1 MENSWKEMNL
11 DWIES
16 FRILQIEPTND
27 KKEIKIA
34 YSKLLK
40 KYNPE
45 DYPDLFI
52 KIQEAYET
60 ALKYSGNSFEYTEKN
75 NKNTSNEYTYEE
87 KSDEYEEMKDYNVD
101 KWINEVKKLSEMKNR
116 KLEDWLHLFK
126 EYNENMNSKEKEEII
141 KKLGMIYE
149 KNNYIEISNFFF
161 NNGETIY
168 KIPDMLADLTEIE
181 RKFFMDNT
189 VFNKYHITSAI
200 IENYRENIDKDKAVD
215 NFIENFF
222 EIGIVKII
230 NQTFGLYD
238 LKEEKKYSKIGI
250 GRKLNLSLSTNLKE
264 KFTKIS
270 ELYEVMY
277 SKNQNKFLKI
287 FNFIFCLSIYAAT
300 FFAYINLDLI
310 YFFYT
315 WIIITGVIILLDCI
329 FTKITNGFGWSKLLS
344 PIKNIIIIICIA
356 VFFQNSI
363 VETRGE
369 YHFLFIIIMTIL
381 LILLIGKV
389 IIARINYNK
398 LKTMISEILDN
409 FIKKDDSVWG
419 F

>member
-1 MENSWKEMNL
+1 M

-27 KKEIKIA
+27 KKKIKIA

-60 ALKYSGNSFEYTEKN
+60 ALKYSGNFSENTRNFNENNFSKN
-75 NKNTSNEYTYEE
+75 MYEE

-101 KWINEVKKLSEMKNR
+101 KWINEVKKLSEMKKR
-116 KLEDWLHLFK
+116 KLEDWLQLFK
-126 EYNENMNSKEKEEII
+126 EYNENMDSKEKEEII

-168 KIPDMLADLTEIE
+168 KIPDMLTDLTEIE
-181 RKFFMDNT
+181 RKVFMDNT

-250 GRKLNLSLSTNLKE
+250 GRKLNFSLSTNLKE

-287 FNFIFCLSIYAAT
+287 FNFIFCLSIYVTT
-300 FFAYINLDLI
+300 FLAYINLDLI
-310 YFFYT
+310 SFCHA
-315 WIIITGVIILLDCI
+315 WVIITVAVVLLDCL
-329 FTKITNGFGWSKLLS
+329 FMKITSGFDWAKLLS

-356 VFFQNSI
+356 IFFQNSI
-363 VETRGE
+363 VDTQEEHRS
-369 YHFLFIIIMTIL
+369 L
-381 LILLIGKV
+381 LITVMIILSIFLVGKI

>member
-1 MENSWKEMNL
+1 MGNSWKETIL

-16 FRILQIEPTND
+16 FRKLEIQPTND
-27 KKEIKIA
+27 KKKIKIA

-101 KWINEVKKLSEMKNR
+101 NWINEVKKLSEMKNR

-168 KIPDMLADLTEIE
+168 KIPDMLTDLTEIE

-200 IENYRENIDKDKAVD
+200 IENYRENIDKNKAVD

-222 EIGIVKII
+222 EIGMVKII
-230 NQTFGLYD
+230 NQTFGIYD

-300 FFAYINLDLI
+300 FFAYINLNLI
-310 YFFYT
+310 SFFYA
-315 WIIITGVIILLDCI
+315 WIIITGVVILLDCI

-356 VFFQNSI
+356 VFFQNLI

>member
-1 MENSWKEMNL
+1 M

-27 KKEIKIA
+27 KKKIKIA

-60 ALKYSGNSFEYTEKN
+60 ALKYSGNFSENTRNFNENNFSKN
-75 NKNTSNEYTYEE
+75 MYEE
-87 KSDEYEEMKDYNVD
+87 KSDEYEKMRDNNVD
-101 KWINEVKKLSEMKNR
+101 NWINEVKKLSEMKKR
-116 KLEDWLHLFK
+116 KLEDWLQLFK
-126 EYNENMNSKEKEEII
+126 EYNENMDSEEKKEII
-141 KKLGMIYE
+141 KKLGIIYK
-149 KNNYIEISNFFF
+149 KNDYIEISNFFF
-161 NNGETIY
+161 SNGETIY
-168 KIPDMLADLTEIE
+168 KTPDILSDLTEIE
-181 RKFFMDNT
+181 RKFFMENI
-189 VFNKYHITSAI
+189 VLNKYRITSEI
-200 IENYRENIDKDKAVD
+200 IENYRENIDKEKAVD

-222 EIGIVKII
+222 EIKVFKII
-230 NQTFGLYD
+230 NQTLGLYD
-238 LKEEKKYSKIGI
+238 LKEEKKYNKIGI
-250 GRKLNLSLSTNLKE
+250 GRKLNISSFTNLKE
-264 KFTKIS
+264 KFIKIS
-270 ELYEVMY
+270 ELHEVMY

-287 FNFIFCLSIYAAT
+287 FNFIFCILIYVTT
-300 FFAYINLDLI
+300 FLAYINLDLI
-310 YFFYT
+310 SFCHT
-315 WIIITGVIILLDCI
+315 WVIITVAVVLLDCL
-329 FTKITNGFGWSKLLS
+329 FMKITSGFDWAKLLS

-356 VFFQNSI
+356 IFFQNSI
-363 VETRGE
+363 VDTQEE
-369 YHFLFIIIMTIL
+369 YRSLFITVMIIFSIFL
-381 LILLIGKV
+381 VGKI

>member
-1 MENSWKEMNL
+1 M

-27 KKEIKIA
+27 KKKIKIA

-60 ALKYSGNSFEYTEKN
+60 ALKYSGNFSENTRNFNENNFSKN
-75 NKNTSNEYTYEE
+75 MYEE
-87 KSDEYEEMKDYNVD
+87 KSDEYEKMRDNNVD
-101 KWINEVKKLSEMKNR
+101 NWINEVKKLSEMKKR
-116 KLEDWLHLFK
+116 KLEDWLQLFK
-126 EYNENMNSKEKEEII
+126 EYNENMDSEEKKEII
-141 KKLGMIYE
+141 KKLGIIYK
-149 KNNYIEISNFFF
+149 KNDYIEISNFFF
-161 NNGETIY
+161 SNGETIY
-168 KIPDMLADLTEIE
+168 KTPDILSDLTEIE
-181 RKFFMDNT
+181 RKFFMENI
-189 VFNKYHITSAI
+189 VLNKYRITSEI
-200 IENYRENIDKDKAVD
+200 IENYRENIDKEEAVD

-222 EIGIVKII
+222 EIKVFKII
-230 NQTFGLYD
+230 NQTLGLYD
-238 LKEEKKYSKIGI
+238 LKEEKKYNKIGI
-250 GRKLNLSLSTNLKE
+250 GRKLNISSFTNLKE
-264 KFTKIS
+264 KFIKIS
-270 ELYEVMY
+270 ELHEVMY

-287 FNFIFCLSIYAAT
+287 FNFIFCILIYVTT
-300 FFAYINLDLI
+300 FLAYINLDLI
-310 YFFYT
+310 SFCHT
-315 WIIITGVIILLDCI
+315 WVIITVAVVLLDCI
-329 FTKITNGFGWSKLLS
+329 FTKKTSGFDWEKLLS

-356 VFFQNSI
+356 IFFQNSI
-363 VETRGE
+363 VDTQEEHRS
-369 YHFLFIIIMTIL
+369 L
-381 LILLIGKV
+381 LITVMIIFSIFLVGKI

>member
-87 KSDEYEEMKDYNVD
+87 KRDEYEEMIDYNVD

-168 KIPDMLADLTEIE
+168 KIPDMLTDLTEIE

>member
-101 KWINEVKKLSEMKNR
+101 KWINKVKKLSEMKNR
-116 KLEDWLHLFK
+116 KLEDWLQLFK
-126 EYNENMNSKEKEEII
+126 EYNENMDCKEKEEII

-168 KIPDMLADLTEIE
+168 KIPDMLTDLTEIE

>member
-1 MENSWKEMNL
+1 M

-16 FRILQIEPTND
+16 FRKLEIQPTND
-27 KKEIKIA
+27 KKKIKIA

-40 KYNPE
+40 KYNPD

-101 KWINEVKKLSEMKNR
+101 KWINEVKKLSEMKKR
-116 KLEDWLHLFK
+116 KLEDWLYLFK
-126 EYNENMNSKEKEEII
+126 EYNENMDSKEKEEII
-141 KKLGMIYE
+141 KKLGMI
-149 KNNYIEISNFFF
+149 
-161 NNGETIY
+161 IY
-168 KIPDMLADLTEIE
+168 KIPDMLTDLTEIE

-222 EIGIVKII
+222 EIGMVKII
-230 NQTFGLYD
+230 NQTFGIYD

-310 YFFYT
+310 SFFYA
-315 WIIITGVIILLDCI
+315 WVIITGVVILLDCI

>member
-168 KIPDMLADLTEIE
+168 KIPDMLTDLTEIE

>member
-1 MENSWKEMNL
+1 M

-27 KKEIKIA
+27 KKKIKIA

-60 ALKYSGNSFEYTEKN
+60 ALKYSGNFSENTRNFNENNFSKN
-75 NKNTSNEYTYEE
+75 MYEE
-87 KSDEYEEMKDYNVD
+87 KSDEYEKMKDNNVD
-101 KWINEVKKLSEMKNR
+101 NWINEVKKLSKMKKR
-116 KLEDWLHLFK
+116 KLEDWLQLFK
-126 EYNENMNSKEKEEII
+126 EYNENMNSEEKKEII
-141 KKLGMIYE
+141 KKLGIIYE
-149 KNNYIEISNFFF
+149 KNDYIEISNFFF
-161 NNGETIY
+161 SNGETIY
-168 KIPDMLADLTEIE
+168 KIPDILIDLTEIE
-181 RKFFMDNT
+181 RKFFMENI
-189 VFNKYHITSAI
+189 VLNKYRITSEI
-200 IENYRENIDKDKAVD
+200 IENYRENIDKEKAVD

-222 EIGIVKII
+222 EIKVFKII
-230 NQTFGLYD
+230 NQTLGLYD
-238 LKEEKKYSKIGI
+238 LKEEKKYNKIGI
-250 GRKLNLSLSTNLKE
+250 GRKLNISSFTNLKE
-264 KFTKIS
+264 KFIKIS
-270 ELYEVMY
+270 ELHEVMY

-287 FNFIFCLSIYAAT
+287 FNFIFCILIYVTT
-300 FFAYINLDLI
+300 FLAYINLDLI
-310 YFFYT
+310 SFCHA
-315 WIIITGVIILLDCI
+315 WVIITVAVVLLDCI
-329 FTKITNGFGWSKLLS
+329 FTKKTSGFDWAKLLS

-356 VFFQNSI
+356 IFFQNSI
-363 VETRGE
+363 IDTSGE
-369 YHFLFIIIMTIL
+369 HRSL
-381 LILLIGKV
+381 LITVMIIFSIFLVGKI

>member
-1 MENSWKEMNL
+1 M

-27 KKEIKIA
+27 KKKIKIA

-60 ALKYSGNSFEYTEKN
+60 ALKYSGNFSENTRNFNENNFSKN
-75 NKNTSNEYTYEE
+75 MYEE
-87 KSDEYEEMKDYNVD
+87 KSDEYEKMKDNNVD
-101 KWINEVKKLSEMKNR
+101 NWINEVKKLSKMKKR
-116 KLEDWLHLFK
+116 KLEDWLQLFK
-126 EYNENMNSKEKEEII
+126 EYNENMNSEEKKEII
-141 KKLGMIYE
+141 KKLGIIYE
-149 KNNYIEISNFFF
+149 KNDYIEISNFFF
-161 NNGETIY
+161 SNGETIY
-168 KIPDMLADLTEIE
+168 KIPDILTDLTEIE
-181 RKFFMDNT
+181 RKFFMENI
-189 VFNKYHITSAI
+189 VLNKYRITSEI
-200 IENYRENIDKDKAVD
+200 IENYRENIDKEKAVD

-222 EIGIVKII
+222 EIKVFKII
-230 NQTFGLYD
+230 NQTLGLYD
-238 LKEEKKYSKIGI
+238 LKEEKKYNKIGI
-250 GRKLNLSLSTNLKE
+250 GRKLNISSFTNLKE
-264 KFTKIS
+264 KFIKIS
-270 ELYEVMY
+270 ELHEVMY

-287 FNFIFCLSIYAAT
+287 FNFIFCILIYVTT
-300 FFAYINLDLI
+300 FLAYINLDLI
-310 YFFYT
+310 SFCHA
-315 WIIITGVIILLDCI
+315 WVIITVAVVLLDCI
-329 FTKITNGFGWSKLLS
+329 FTKKTSGFDWAKLLS

-356 VFFQNSI
+356 IFFQNSI
-363 VETRGE
+363 IDTSEE
-369 YHFLFIIIMTIL
+369 YRSL
-381 LILLIGKV
+381 LITVMIIFSIFLVGKI

>member
-1 MENSWKEMNL
+1 M

-27 KKEIKIA
+27 KKKIKIA

-60 ALKYSGNSFEYTEKN
+60 ALKYSGNFSENTRNFNENNFSKN
-75 NKNTSNEYTYEE
+75 MYEE
-87 KSDEYEEMKDYNVD
+87 KSDEYEKMKDNNVD
-101 KWINEVKKLSEMKNR
+101 NWINEVKKLSEMKKR
-116 KLEDWLHLFK
+116 KLEDWLQLFK
-126 EYNENMNSKEKEEII
+126 EYNENMNSEEKKEII
-141 KKLGMIYE
+141 KKLGIIYE
-149 KNNYIEISNFFF
+149 KNDYIEISNFFF
-161 NNGETIY
+161 SNGETIY
-168 KIPDMLADLTEIE
+168 KIPDILTDLTEIE
-181 RKFFMDNT
+181 KKFFMENI
-189 VFNKYHITSAI
+189 VLNKYRITSEI
-200 IENYRENIDKDKAVD
+200 IENYRENIDKEKAVD

-222 EIGIVKII
+222 EIKVFKII
-230 NQTFGLYD
+230 NQTLGLYD
-238 LKEEKKYSKIGI
+238 LKEEKKYNKIGI
-250 GRKLNLSLSTNLKE
+250 GRKLNISSFTNLKE
-264 KFTKIS
+264 KFIKIS
-270 ELYEVMY
+270 ELHEVMY

-287 FNFIFCLSIYAAT
+287 FNFIFCILIYVTT
-300 FFAYINLDLI
+300 FLAYINLDLI
-310 YFFYT
+310 SFCHT
-315 WIIITGVIILLDCI
+315 WVIITVAVVLLDCL
-329 FTKITNGFGWSKLLS
+329 FMKITSGFDWAKLLS

-356 VFFQNSI
+356 IFFQNSI
-363 VETRGE
+363 VETSEE
-369 YHFLFIIIMTIL
+369 YRSLFITVIIIFSIFL
-381 LILLIGKV
+381 VGKI

>member
-1 MENSWKEMNL
+1 M

-27 KKEIKIA
+27 KKKIKIA

-60 ALKYSGNSFEYTEKN
+60 ALKYSGNFSENTRNFNENNFSKN
-75 NKNTSNEYTYEE
+75 MYEE
-87 KSDEYEEMKDYNVD
+87 KSDEYEKMRDNNVD
-101 KWINEVKKLSEMKNR
+101 NWINEVKKLSEMKKR
-116 KLEDWLHLFK
+116 KLEDWLQLFK
-126 EYNENMNSKEKEEII
+126 EYNENMDSEEKKEII
-141 KKLGMIYE
+141 KKLGIIY
-149 KNNYIEISNFFF
+149 KKSDYIAISNFFSS
-161 NNGETIY
+161 NGETIY
-168 KIPDMLADLTEIE
+168 KTPDILSDLTEIE
-181 RKFFMDNT
+181 RKFFMENI
-189 VFNKYHITSAI
+189 VLNKYRITSEI
-200 IENYRENIDKDKAVD
+200 IENYRENIDKEKAVD

-222 EIGIVKII
+222 EIKVFKII
-230 NQTFGLYD
+230 NQTLGLYD
-238 LKEEKKYSKIGI
+238 LKEEKKYNKIGI
-250 GRKLNLSLSTNLKE
+250 GRKLNISLFTNLKE
-264 KFTKIS
+264 KFIKIS
-270 ELYEVMY
+270 ELHEVMY

-287 FNFIFCLSIYAAT
+287 FNFIFCILIYVTT
-300 FFAYINLDLI
+300 FLAYINLDLI
-310 YFFYT
+310 SFCHT
-315 WIIITGVIILLDCI
+315 WVIITVAVVLLDCL
-329 FTKITNGFGWSKLLS
+329 FMKITSGFDWAKLLS

-356 VFFQNSI
+356 IFFQNSI
-363 VETRGE
+363 VDTQEEHR
-369 YHFLFIIIMTIL
+369 FLLITVMTIFSIFL
-381 LILLIGKV
+381 VGKI

>member
-1 MENSWKEMNL
+1 M

-27 KKEIKIA
+27 KKKIKIA

-60 ALKYSGNSFEYTEKN
+60 ALKYSGNFSENTRNFNENNVSKN
-75 NKNTSNEYTYEE
+75 MYEE
-87 KSDEYEEMKDYNVD
+87 KSDEYEKMRDNNVD
-101 KWINEVKKLSEMKNR
+101 NWINEVKKLSEMKKR
-116 KLEDWLHLFK
+116 KLEDWLQLFK
-126 EYNENMNSKEKEEII
+126 EYNENMDSEEKKEII
-141 KKLGMIYE
+141 KKLGIIYK
-149 KNNYIEISNFFF
+149 KNDYIEISNFFF
-161 NNGETIY
+161 SNGETIY
-168 KIPDMLADLTEIE
+168 KIPDILTDLTEIE
-181 RKFFMDNT
+181 RKFFMENI
-189 VFNKYHITSAI
+189 VLNKYRITSEI
-200 IENYRENIDKDKAVD
+200 IENYRENIDKEKAVD

-222 EIGIVKII
+222 EIKVFKII
-230 NQTFGLYD
+230 NQTLGLYD
-238 LKEEKKYSKIGI
+238 LKEEKKYNKIDI
-250 GRKLNLSLSTNLKE
+250 GRKLNISLFTNLKE
-264 KFTKIS
+264 KFIKIS
-270 ELYEVMY
+270 ELHEVMY

-287 FNFIFCLSIYAAT
+287 FNFIFCILIYVTT
-300 FFAYINLDLI
+300 FLVYINLDLI
-310 YFFYT
+310 SFCHA
-315 WIIITGVIILLDCI
+315 WVIITVAVVLLDCI
-329 FTKITNGFGWSKLLS
+329 FTKKTSGFDWEKLLS

-356 VFFQNSI
+356 IFFQNSI
-363 VETRGE
+363 VDTQEE
-369 YHFLFIIIMTIL
+369 YRSL
-381 LILLIGKV
+381 LITVMIIFSIFLVGKI

>member
-1 MENSWKEMNL
+1 M

-75 NKNTSNEYTYEE
+75 NKSTSNEYTYEE
-87 KSDEYEEMKDYNVD
+87 KSDEYEEMKDNNVD
-101 KWINEVKKLSEMKNR
+101 NWINEVKKLSEMKKR
-116 KLEDWLHLFK
+116 KLEDWIQLFK
-126 EYNENMNSKEKEEII
+126 EYNENMNSEEKKEII
-141 KKLGMIYE
+141 KKLGIIYE
-149 KNNYIEISNFFF
+149 KNDYIEISNFFF
-161 NNGETIY
+161 NNGGTIY
-168 KIPDMLADLTEIE
+168 KIPDILTDLTEIE
-181 RKFFMDNT
+181 RKFFMENI
-189 VFNKYHITSAI
+189 VLNKYRITSEI
-200 IENYRENIDKDKAVD
+200 IENYRENIDKDKVVD

-222 EIGIVKII
+222 EIGMAKII

-270 ELYEVMY
+270 ELYEVLD

-287 FNFIFCLSIYAAT
+287 FNFIFCILIYVTT
-300 FFAYINLDLI
+300 FLTYINLELI
-310 YFFYT
+310 SFCHV
-315 WIIITGVIILLDCI
+315 WVIITVAVVLLDCI

-363 VETRGE
+363 VETREE
-369 YHFLFIIIMTIL
+369 YHFLFIIIMTVL

>member
-1 MENSWKEMNL
+1 M

-27 KKEIKIA
+27 KKKIKIA

-60 ALKYSGNSFEYTEKN
+60 ALKYSGNFSENTRNFNENNFSKN
-75 NKNTSNEYTYEE
+75 MYEE
-87 KSDEYEEMKDYNVD
+87 KSDEYEKMRDNNVD
-101 KWINEVKKLSEMKNR
+101 NWINEVKKLSEMKKR
-116 KLEDWLHLFK
+116 KLEDWLQLFK
-126 EYNENMNSKEKEEII
+126 EYNENMDSEEKKEII
-141 KKLGMIYE
+141 KKLGIIYK
-149 KNNYIEISNFFF
+149 KNDYIEISNFFF
-161 NNGETIY
+161 SNGETIY
-168 KIPDMLADLTEIE
+168 KTPDILSDLTEIE
-181 RKFFMDNT
+181 RKFFMENI
-189 VFNKYHITSAI
+189 VLNKYRITSEI
-200 IENYRENIDKDKAVD
+200 IENYRENIDKEKAVD

-222 EIGIVKII
+222 EIKVFKII
-230 NQTFGLYD
+230 NQTLGLYD
-238 LKEEKKYSKIGI
+238 LKEEKKYNKIDI
-250 GRKLNLSLSTNLKE
+250 GRKLNISLFTNLKE
-264 KFTKIS
+264 KFIKIS
-270 ELYEVMY
+270 ELHEVMY

-287 FNFIFCLSIYAAT
+287 FNFIFCILIYVTT
-300 FFAYINLDLI
+300 FLVYINLDLI
-310 YFFYT
+310 SFCHA
-315 WIIITGVIILLDCI
+315 WVIITVAVVLLDCI
-329 FTKITNGFGWSKLLS
+329 FTKKTSGFDWEKLLS

-356 VFFQNSI
+356 IFFQNSI
-363 VETRGE
+363 VNTQEEHRS
-369 YHFLFIIIMTIL
+369 L
-381 LILLIGKV
+381 LITVMIIFSIFLVGKI

>member
-1 MENSWKEMNL
+1 M

-27 KKEIKIA
+27 KKKIKIA

-60 ALKYSGNSFEYTEKN
+60 ALKYSGNFSENTRNFNENNFSKN
-75 NKNTSNEYTYEE
+75 MYEE
-87 KSDEYEEMKDYNVD
+87 KSDEYEKMKGNNVD
-101 KWINEVKKLSEMKNR
+101 NWINEVKKLSEMKKR
-116 KLEDWLHLFK
+116 KLEDWLQLFK
-126 EYNENMNSKEKEEII
+126 EYNENMDSEEKKEII
-141 KKLGMIYE
+141 KKLGIIYK
-149 KNNYIEISNFFF
+149 KNDYIEISNFFF
-161 NNGETIY
+161 SNGETIY
-168 KIPDMLADLTEIE
+168 KIPDILTDLTEIE
-181 RKFFMDNT
+181 KKFFMENI
-189 VFNKYHITSAI
+189 VLNKYRITSEI
-200 IENYRENIDKDKAVD
+200 IENYRENIDKEKAVD

-222 EIGIVKII
+222 EIKVFKII
-230 NQTFGLYD
+230 NQTLGLYD
-238 LKEEKKYSKIGI
+238 LKEEKKYNKIGI
-250 GRKLNLSLSTNLKE
+250 GRKLNISSFTNLKE
-264 KFTKIS
+264 KFIKIS
-270 ELYEVMY
+270 ELHEVMY

-287 FNFIFCLSIYAAT
+287 FNFIFCILIYVTT
-300 FFAYINLDLI
+300 FLAYINLDLI
-310 YFFYT
+310 SFCHT
-315 WIIITGVIILLDCI
+315 WVIITVAVVLLDCL
-329 FTKITNGFGWSKLLS
+329 FMKITSGFDWAKLLS

-356 VFFQNSI
+356 IFFQNSI
-363 VETRGE
+363 VDTQEE
-369 YHFLFIIIMTIL
+369 YRSL
-381 LILLIGKV
+381 LITVMIIFSIFLVGKI

>member
-1 MENSWKEMNL
+1 MTL

-27 KKEIKIA
+27 KKEIKVA

-87 KSDEYEEMKDYNVD
+87 KSDEYEEMKDNNVD
-101 KWINEVKKLSEMKNR
+101 NWINEVKKLSEMKNR
-116 KLEDWLHLFK
+116 KLEDWLYLFK
-126 EYNENMNSKEKEEII
+126 EYNENMNSEEKKEII
-141 KKLGMIYE
+141 KKLGITYE
-149 KNNYIEISNFFF
+149 KNDYIEISNFFF
-161 NNGETIY
+161 SNGETIY
-168 KIPDMLADLTEIE
+168 KIPDMLTDLTEIE

-222 EIGIVKII
+222 EIEMAKII
-230 NQTFGLYD
+230 NQIFGIYD

-287 FNFIFCLSIYAAT
+287 SNFIFCFLIYATT
-300 FFAYINLDLI
+300 FLAYINLDLI
-310 YFFYT
+310 YFFYA
-315 WIIITGVIILLDCI
+315 WIIITVAVVLLDCI

-363 VETRGE
+363 VETREE

>member
-1 MENSWKEMNL
+1 M

-27 KKEIKIA
+27 KKKIKIA

-60 ALKYSGNSFEYTEKN
+60 ALKYSGNFSENTRNFNENNFSKN
-75 NKNTSNEYTYEE
+75 MYEE
-87 KSDEYEEMKDYNVD
+87 KSDEYEKMRDNNVD
-101 KWINEVKKLSEMKNR
+101 NWINEVKKLSEMKKR
-116 KLEDWLHLFK
+116 KLEDWLQLFK
-126 EYNENMNSKEKEEII
+126 EYNENMDSEEKKEII
-141 KKLGMIYE
+141 KKLGIIYK
-149 KNNYIEISNFFF
+149 KNDYIEISNFFF
-161 NNGETIY
+161 SNGETIY
-168 KIPDMLADLTEIE
+168 KTPDILSDLTEIE
-181 RKFFMDNT
+181 RKFFMENI
-189 VFNKYHITSAI
+189 VLNKYRITSEI
-200 IENYRENIDKDKAVD
+200 IENYRENIDKEKAVD

-222 EIGIVKII
+222 EIKVFKII
-230 NQTFGLYD
+230 NQTLGLYD
-238 LKEEKKYSKIGI
+238 LKEEKKYNKIGI
-250 GRKLNLSLSTNLKE
+250 GRKLNISSFTNLKE
-264 KFTKIS
+264 KFIKIS
-270 ELYEVMY
+270 ELHEVMY

-287 FNFIFCLSIYAAT
+287 FNFIFCILIYVTT
-300 FFAYINLDLI
+300 FLVYINLDLI
-310 YFFYT
+310 SFCHA
-315 WIIITGVIILLDCI
+315 WVIITVAVVLLDCI
-329 FTKITNGFGWSKLLS
+329 FTKKTSGFDWEKLLS

-356 VFFQNSI
+356 IFFQNSI
-363 VETRGE
+363 VDTQEEHRS
-369 YHFLFIIIMTIL
+369 L
-381 LILLIGKV
+381 LITVMIIFSIFLVGKI